1 MYFTP
6 FRLNFF
12 TFFKLP
18 SAWWCG
24 VRVTKIEERYCETK
38 VVQHWINQNPFNSM
52 FWAVQG
58 MAAELATGV
67 LVMKTIKEHNR
78 KVSMLV
84 INNRANFSK
93 KARGKISFSCDA
105 GTIIDESFNQLIK
118 SKEPQTFW
126 LTSKGIDQ
134 EDNVVSTFEF
144 EWTVKLKNKL

>member
-1 MYFTP
+1 MDFTH

-24 VRVTKIEERYCETK
+24 VRVIKIEKHYCETK
-38 VVQHWINQNPFNSM
+38 VVHRWVNQNPFNSM

-67 LVMKTIKEHNR
+67 LVMKAIKEHNH

-84 INNRANFSK
+84 LNNHANFSK
-93 KARGKISFSCDA
+93 KARWRISFSCDA
-105 GTIIDESFNQLIK
+105 TTVIDEAFNKLIK
-118 SKEPQTFW
+118 LKEPQTFW

-144 EWTVKLKNKL
+144 EWTVLLKK

>member
-1 MYFTP
+1 MDFTP

-24 VRVTKIEERYCETK
+24 VRVIKIEKHYCETK
-38 VVQHWINQNPFNSM
+38 VVHRWVNQNPFNSM

-67 LVMKTIKEHNR
+67 LVMKAIKEHNH

-84 INNRANFSK
+84 LNNHANFSK
-93 KARGKISFSCDA
+93 KARGRISFSCDA
-105 GTIIDESFNQLIK
+105 ATVIDEAFNKLIK
-118 SKEPQTFW
+118 LKEPQTFW

-144 EWTVKLKNKL
+144 EWTVLLKK